1 MLKEGADAAAKR
13 GGLLNALIAASFHG
27 HTMIVTL
34 LVGNHEK
41 VQKDFIIVIVKEIQR
56 NARKTLEVFLNAGA
70 LSSVF
75 GESRAEGI
83 DIAEDV
89 VEAAAGNWKNG
100 KEAMTL
106 LHDRRGADIHITVNV
121 VAAIARG
128 FDKDVMALL
137 FD

>member
-1 MLKEGADAAAKR
+1 
-13 GGLLNALIAASFHG
+13 LNALIAVSVHG
-27 HTMIVTL
+27 HAKIVTL

-41 VQKDFIIVIVKEIQR
+41 VQKDFIIVIVREIQR
-56 NARKTLEVFLNAGA
+56 NARKILEVSLNAGA

-75 GESRAEGI
+75 GDSRAEGI

-89 VEAAAGNWKNG
+89 VEAVAGNWKND
-100 KEAMTL
+100 KEVMTL
-106 LHDRRGADIHITVNV
+106 LLDRRGADIHITGKV

-137 FD
+137 FGPTRSRYPDH